1 MITRLR
7 QALGSALSA
16 LEPPPELKHP
26 LPVALTAAGLATL
39 MRFALDPVLHDHS
52 PFLFFEIAVVIA
64 ALYGGAWAGIG
75 VILLTIP
82 LCDYLLIE
90 PRYTWFIHDA
100 SADSIMLAL
109 FALLGSLT
117 TLIIHRFQQNKRR
130 LKQSLIDLQRSELK
144 LEMTAATIPEVIFS
158 ARETGAVEYLNGYL
172 PKYCGQKLHD
182 LVGSGWLDFVHPDD
196 RGAVAGRFSRYPEP
210 GNEFETVVRLR
221 RADGVYR
228 MFKCHARRMLD
239 PEEKA
244 NKWFG
249 VFSDINNEQELT
261 AALESR
267 TQELIRI
274 NEALER
280 FAYTASHD
288 LQEPLR
294 TIGGMTELLLRRAG
308 YTLDSQSS
316 EMLALVVK
324 AVSRMER
331 LIRDLMDLAKA
342 TDASTQPTS
351 DVDMRAVAEMAIA
364 NLGQAIR
371 ESGARIILEELP
383 LVHANETAMV
393 RLVQNLIANAIKYR
407 TDTPPVIHISAS
419 RRKQDSTF
427 SIRDN
432 GIGIAPEYTQKIFE
446 PFQRL
451 HGRADYEGSG
461 LGLAACRRIVEAL
474 NGTIWVE
481 SKGGEGS
488 TFFFT
493 IPQEANPDQKA
504 PAREGDAA
512 NLNRV
517 QQSPPRNAQRAAHG
531 GLH

>member
-1 MITRLR
+1 
-7 QALGSALSA
+7 
-16 LEPPPELKHP
+16 
-26 LPVALTAAGLATL
+26 
-39 MRFALDPVLHDHS
+39 
-52 PFLFFEIAVVIA
+52 
-64 ALYGGAWAGIG
+64 
-75 VILLTIP
+75 
-82 LCDYLLIE
+82 
-90 PRYTWFIHDA
+90 
-100 SADSIMLAL
+100 
-109 FALLGSLT
+109 
-117 TLIIHRFQQNKRR
+117 
-130 LKQSLIDLQRSELK
+130 
-144 LEMTAATIPEVIFS
+144 
-158 ARETGAVEYLNGYL
+158 
-172 PKYCGQKLHD
+172 
-182 LVGSGWLDFVHPDD
+182 
-196 RGAVAGRFSRYPEP
+196 
-210 GNEFETVVRLR
+210 
-221 RADGVYR
+221 
-228 MFKCHARRMLD
+228 
-239 PEEKA
+239 
-244 NKWFG
+244 
-249 VFSDINNEQELT
+249 
-261 AALESR
+261 
-267 TQELIRI
+267 
-274 NEALER
+274 
-280 FAYTASHD
+280 
-288 LQEPLR
+288 
-294 TIGGMTELLLRRAG
+294 MTELLLSRAG
-308 YTLDSQSS
+308 NTLDSQSS
-316 EMLALVVK
+316 ERLALVIK

-342 TDASTQPTS
+342 TDASTRPTS

-493 IPQEANPDQKA
+493 IPQEANPDRKA

-512 NLNRV
+512 SLNRV